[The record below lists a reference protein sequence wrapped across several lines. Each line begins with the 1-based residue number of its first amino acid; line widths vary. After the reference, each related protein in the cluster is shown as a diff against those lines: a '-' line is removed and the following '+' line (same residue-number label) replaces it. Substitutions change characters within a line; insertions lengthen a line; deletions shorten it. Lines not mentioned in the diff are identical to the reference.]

1 MTGLFK
7 LLSVLLAYPDEEL
20 QAASGDLRQALL
32 SDTSVT
38 PHDRANLLALIDDL
52 GSGDLMDI
60 QERYVFL
67 FDRTRSLSLHL
78 FEHIHGE
85 SRDRGQAMVDLRAM
99 YENAGLEIS
108 ARELPDYLP
117 LFLEFLSIRPPEE
130 ARALLHQTLHIIAAI
145 GERLVKRESI
155 YAGVFQTL
163 VSLAAQRPNPEDLAA
178 LRELQ
183 DDDPSDL
190 QALDQVWE
198 EEPVTFGPGAT
209 STCPAERL
217 ETKLRASMRPGDEEQ
232 RPGQGR

>member
-1 MTGLFK
+1 MTAIFK

-20 QAASGDLRQALL
+20 QAAAGDIREAILADTSITSLDRKGLLALADDLASGDLL
-32 SDTSVT
+32 
-38 PHDRANLLALIDDL
+38 
-52 GSGDLMDI
+52 DI

-85 SRDRGQAMVDLRAM
+85 SRDRGQAMVDLREM
-99 YENAGLEIS
+99 YEQAGLEIS

-117 LFLEFLSIRPPEE
+117 LFLEFLSMRPDDE
-130 ARALLHQTLHIIAAI
+130 ARALLNQTLHIIAAI
-145 GERLVKRESI
+145 GERLVKRESA
-155 YAGVFQTL
+155 YAVVFESL

-178 LRELQ
+178 LRESP

-198 EEPVTFGPGAT
+198 EEPVTFGPGTA
-209 STCPAERL
+209 SSCPAERL
-217 ETKLRASMRPGDEEQ
+217 GTKLRAAMRPVDEI
-232 RPGQGR
+232 RPRQGR